1 MSQPD
6 LSSTRELISRSNAG
20 DDDARDHL
28 AERCLPVLSRWAR
41 GRLPKYGRDLS
52 ETDDLVQITLVR
64 ALNNLENFDAKGP
77 GAFLAYL
84 RTVLLSCVK
93 DEVRRTS
100 RARQRIVLAQSVKL
114 RTAEGTDSIANLE
127 DLEAFEAAVNQLPEP
142 KRTAVILRVELGM
155 DFESIAR
162 ELECPSAN
170 AARMMVQR
178 ALATLAKELPDPE
191 ES

>member
-1 MSQPD
+1 MEGAD
-6 LSSTRELISRSNAG
+6 LTTTRELIARSNAG
-20 DDDARDHL
+20 EVIARDLL
-28 AERCLPVLSRWAR
+28 AEKCLPVLTRWAR

-64 ALNNLENFDAKGP
+64 ALNNLEDFEAKHP

-84 RTVLLSCVK
+84 RTVLLSVVK

-100 RARQRIVLAQSVKL
+100 RARQRIVLAESVRL
-114 RTAEGTDSIANLE
+114 RTAEGPDSIADLE
-127 DLEAFEAAVNQLPEP
+127 DLEAFEAAVNRLPEP
-142 KRTAVILRVELGM
+142 KRTAVILRVELGL

-178 ALATLAKELPDPE
+178 ALAALVKELPEPE
-191 ES
+191 EK

>member
-20 DDDARDHL
+20 DNAARDHL

-127 DLEAFEAAVNQLPEP
+127 DLEAFEAAVNRLPEP
-142 KRTAVILRVELGM
+142 KRTAVVLRVELGM

>member
-1 MSQPD
+1 MTQPE
-6 LSSTRELISRSNAG
+6 LSSTRELINRSNAG
-20 DDDARDHL
+20 DDGARDRL

-64 ALNNLENFDAKGP
+64 ALNNLKDFDARGP

-142 KRTAVILRVELGM
+142 KRTAVILRVELGL

-178 ALATLAKELPDPE
+178 ALATLAKELPDRE